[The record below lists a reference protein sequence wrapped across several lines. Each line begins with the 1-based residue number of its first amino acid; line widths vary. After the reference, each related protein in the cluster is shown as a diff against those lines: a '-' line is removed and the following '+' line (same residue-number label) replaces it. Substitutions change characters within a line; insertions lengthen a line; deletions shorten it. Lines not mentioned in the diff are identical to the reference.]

1 MDSQETVVE
10 FLEENDWMTTL
21 DISSAYQHV
30 KVDEQFSPYLCFSFQ
45 SQCYAYVGMP
55 FGTRDAPRIFTKI
68 MRRVASYIREQ
79 WKGCI
84 EIDLTGD
91 SPVPQRSG
99 LDTVGRETEV
109 GTRKERGVSGMGL
122 ELREDGSDTPG
133 EEESAAPGGCA
144 NLDSTGKEEEET
156 KDKRLRS
163 TPREAELREVTT
175 PTSELVDEAHAIRA
189 EAGNSP
195 RGLEGSGNRQPN
207 DAGRINTLEN
217 DPAREQTKE
226 SEENEQI
233 SRTNNICV
241 KAGLGCSVNNTG
253 REQRG
258 EDQCPRKLD
267 TPGECISD

>member
-1 MDSQETVVE
+1 M
-10 FLEENDWMTTL
+10 LRL
-21 DISSAYQHV
+21 R
-30 KVDEQFSPYLCFSFQ
+30 
-45 SQCYAYVGMP
+45 
-55 FGTRDAPRIFTKI
+55 RDALWSERCSWNIHEDNETGRII
-68 MRRVASYIREQ
+68 HRRKVEGKVCNISGLYSPQALRQ
-79 WKGCI
+79 GCI

-91 SPVPQRSG
+91 SPVPEKSV

-109 GTRKERGVSGMGL
+109 GTHKECGVSGMAV
-122 ELREDGSDTPG
+122 EFREDGSDTPG

-195 RGLEGSGNRQPN
+195 RGLEGSGNSQPN